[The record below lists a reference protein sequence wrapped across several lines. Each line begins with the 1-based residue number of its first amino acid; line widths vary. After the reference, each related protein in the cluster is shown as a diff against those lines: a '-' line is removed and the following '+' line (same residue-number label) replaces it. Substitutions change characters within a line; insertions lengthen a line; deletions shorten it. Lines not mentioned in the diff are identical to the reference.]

1 MKIVKISSKNQ
12 VTIPSELLASL
23 NLEPK
28 EKLLLEAE
36 KGRLVMKPL
45 GVSVVEQTAGS
56 LTKFVS
62 PSKLGVPLSKI
73 LKETKKKTA
82 ARLVKNL

>member
-1 MKIVKISSKNQ
+1 MKIVKISSKRQ
-12 VTIPSELLASL
+12 ITIPNELLLGL
-23 NLEPK
+23 NLQPMG
-28 EKLLLEAE
+28 KLIIQAE
-36 KGRLVMKPL
+36 DKTLIMKPL
-45 GVSVVEQTAGS
+45 KTSIVEQTAGS

-82 ARLVKNL
+82 AKLAKDS